1 MTPSQTLDETMNDS
15 ATIPPPAGSDGAIDP
30 GVVPLALDTLPLTGE
45 HLIEA
50 SAGTG
55 KTFTLAALYVRLVL
69 GPQPGRETLDFPR
82 ALTPP
87 EILVVTFTEAATAEL
102 RGRIRAR
109 LKQARAWLLA
119 SAEARDDAVL
129 ETLLAPL
136 ATAGESACRDGA
148 RRLDQAARLMDEA
161 AIFTIHGFCQRMLT
175 RHAFDAGARFS
186 AELLQDGRTLL
197 AQTVADYWRR
207 EFYPLD
213 ERWQR
218 QIRAAWSGPEALE
231 VALRPLLKDGR
242 PEPLLLAGERVD
254 APTDLAALFA
264 GLERE
269 LEARQALESA
279 LVEHWDRQAIEA
291 EMAAAFDADAL
302 KKNSYKREEL
312 DSRLASVETWLE
324 QGVFDAADEV
334 TDSSGRFWLSQ
345 TKLEGATKK
354 GCATPTHPFF
364 AALDRLSETATPFDA
379 IRDRVLVHARD
390 RIAQAFAAE
399 KRRRGLWEFADLLN
413 DLDAALAP
421 PTTNETGAAND
432 TGAARRLAGR
442 IRAELPVALID
453 EFQDTDPVQY
463 RIFSRIYRESPT
475 LAVEPQPP
483 TEASRPP
490 TAMLM
495 IGDPKQAIYAFRGAD
510 IDTYLRARRATPS
523 RFTLMRN
530 FRSSEAMVAATN
542 ALFGGHP
549 QPFGSDEIPFVEV
562 QARAKATRLV
572 AADGSHVAAL
582 GTWWP
587 DSERRG
593 QGEYQ
598 AEMASATRGE
608 VQRLLEGAWHF
619 ERDVDGDAA
628 SDGIA
633 DGTRERTPVRPADI
647 AILVRNGAEALK
659 VRRALAEGGIRS
671 VYLSERSSVFDTPQA
686 FELLQLFEAVAAPR
700 QDARLKAALACNLLN
715 DSPCD
720 LAPLLADEI
729 RWEREVERFG
739 DYQRQWQRRG
749 LLPMLRTVMR
759 DFRVAER
766 LARRPDG
773 ERALTDL
780 LHLGELAQN
789 AQQHLDGEQALL
801 RWWHRA
807 LEAGVETL
815 DSQALSQR
823 LESDEDLVRV
833 ITVHKSKGLEYPIV
847 LLPFACSYRP
857 AEPDRQ
863 SGLLALRAPHGE
875 GSVMVADPTEAQ
887 KQQAELARLDEDV
900 RLLYVALTRA
910 AFACRLGVAHVA
922 RGRSRAGSMHETAL
936 GRLLGSDATDDGE
949 ALRARLGAAEHAGW
963 LAVVEPPAVPD
974 HRLRLETARA
984 EIQPARR
991 FRGEIDDDWWIASYT
1006 SLISD
1011 ARRTVGDG
1019 LAAGED
1025 LPATLDVEV
1034 SRERDPVPRPRIRSL
1049 IDFPR
1054 GPRPGTFLHGLL
1066 ERLELGRLGEAA
1078 YAETLA
1084 REIPRRLAL
1093 AGFDADWAPIVTESL
1108 TQRLR
1113 RPLLVDGGAAVT
1125 LDALN
1130 AWKAELE
1137 FWLPATAAWSEP
1149 LDRLVTRLEPLPG
1162 QRPRLAP
1169 RKLNGMLKGYIDLV
1183 FEVHGRWYVLDWKSN
1198 HLGDTPADYVGER
1211 LAAAMVDHRYD
1222 LQYVLYVLALHRLLK
1237 SRLEDY
1243 DYDRHVGGAC
1253 YVFLR
1258 GFCAAEPEEALQA
1271 PETAPESS
1279 LQAPEAAP
1287 SASLQAS
1294 ETVPES
1300 SLQAPETAPKSPPQ
1314 APEAAPGV
1322 FYRRP
1327 SRALIEALDA
1337 WLDGDEAPARALLA
1351 QTTPKAMTQEK
1362 TT

>member
-1 MTPSQTLDETMNDS
+1 MTADSRGALEPTPGMTPDTPTHASD
-15 ATIPPPAGSDGAIDP
+15 PAGDGGI
-30 GVVPLALDTLPLTGE
+30 VPLALDTLPLTGE

-69 GPQPGRETLDFPR
+69 GPMPGRETLDFPR
-82 ALTPP
+82 PLTPP

-102 RGRIRAR
+102 RGRIRGR
-109 LKQARAWLLA
+109 LKQARTWLLA
-119 SAEARDDAVL
+119 AADKRDDGVL
-129 ETLLAPL
+129 DILLAPL
-136 ATAGESACRDGA
+136 ANAGEAACRDGA

-186 AELLQDGRTLL
+186 AELLQEGRTLL

-213 ERWQR
+213 ARWQR
-218 QIRAAWSGPEALE
+218 QIRAEWSGPEALAD
-231 VALRPLLKDGR
+231 ALRPLLSDGA
-242 PEPLLLAGERVD
+242 PQPLWVAG
-254 APTDLAALFA
+254 APIQAPASLDTLFA

-269 LEARQALESA
+269 LQARQTLEAA
-279 LVEHWDRQAIEA
+279 LVAHWDRETIRQVLE
-291 EMAAAFDADAL
+291 AAFDADAL

-312 DSRLASVETWLE
+312 ETRLAGVETWLE

-345 TKLEGATKK
+345 AKLEGATKK
-354 GCATPTHPFF
+354 SATAPTHPFF
-364 AALDRLSETATPFDA
+364 AALDRLAETDTPFAA
-379 IRDRVLVHARD
+379 IRDQVLVHARD

-421 PTTNETGAAND
+421 PAGDDSGAAQ
-432 TGAARRLAGR
+432 RLAAR

-463 RIFSRIYRESPT
+463 RIFSRIYRQAPT
-475 LAVEPQPP
+475 A
-483 TEASRPP
+483 APP

-510 IDTYLRARRATPS
+510 IHTYLGARRATPS

-530 FRSSEAMVAATN
+530 FRASEAMVSATN

-549 QPFGSDEIPFVEV
+549 QPFGSDEIPFIAVEA
-562 QARAKATRLV
+562 QAKATRLV
-572 AADGSHVAAL
+572 AADGSDVPAL

-598 AEMASATRGE
+598 AEMAAATRGE
-608 VQRLLEGAWHF
+608 VQRLLEGAWQF
-619 ERDVDGDAA
+619 ERAA
-628 SDGIA
+628 G
-633 DGTRERTPVRPADI
+633 RTPVRPADI
-647 AILVRNGAEALK
+647 AILVRNGPEALK
-659 VRRALAEGGIRS
+659 VRRALADGGIRS

-686 FELLQLFEAVAAPR
+686 FELLQLFEAVAQPR
-700 QDARLKAALACNLLN
+700 HDARLKAALASNLLN
-715 DSPCD
+715 DSPQA

-739 DYQRQWQRRG
+739 DYQRQWRRRG

-759 DFRVAER
+759 DFGVAER

-801 RWWHRA
+801 RWWHGA
-807 LEAGVETL
+807 LESGVESL

-863 SGLLALRAPHGE
+863 SGLLALLALRAPEGE
-875 GSVMVADPTEAQ
+875 GEVMVADPSDAQ

-910 AFACRLGVAHVA
+910 AFACRLGVAYVA
-922 RGRSRAGSMHETAL
+922 RGRSRSGSMHETAL
-936 GRLLGSDATDDGE
+936 GRLLGSDSADDGD
-949 ALRARLGAAEHAGW
+949 ALLARLRRAESNGW
-963 LAVVEPPAVPD
+963 LAVVEPPELPD
-974 HRLRLETARA
+974 HRVRLEAACA
-984 EIQPARR
+984 EVQPARR
-991 FRGEIDDDWWIASYT
+991 FHGTIDDDWWIASYT

-1011 ARRTVGDG
+1011 ARRGRLGENGD
-1019 LAAGED
+1019 D

-1034 SRERDPVPRPRIRSL
+1034 SRERDPVPRPRIRTL

-1066 ERLELGRLGEAA
+1066 EQLELDRLDEAD
-1078 YAETLA
+1078 YATSYG
-1084 REIPRRLAL
+1084 REITRRLVL
-1093 AGFDADWAPIVTESL
+1093 AGFDADWTPILTESL

-1113 RPLLVDGGAAVT
+1113 RPLLMGGANPDGAGSGDVR

-1149 LDRLVTRLEPLPG
+1149 LDRLVTRCEPLPG

-1183 FEVHGRWYVLDWKSN
+1183 FEAQGRWYVLDWKSN
-1198 HLGDTPADYVGER
+1198 HLGDSPADYVGAS

-1237 SRLEDY
+1237 CRLADY

-1258 GFCAAEPEEALQA
+1258 GFCAADDEGFLSAPDAAPAGSSSAPDAA
-1271 PETAPESS
+1271 PEGSLSAPDAAPESS
-1279 LQAPEAAP
+1279 LSAPDAA
-1287 SASLQAS
+1287 
-1294 ETVPES
+1294 PES
-1300 SLQAPETAPKSPPQ
+1300 SSSAPDAAPAGSSSAPDAATKGSFQAPN
-1314 APEAAPGV
+1314 AAPGV

-1327 SRALIEALDA
+1327 ARALIEALDA
-1337 WLDGDEAPARALLA
+1337 WLDGNEAPARALLA
-1351 QTTPKAMTQEK
+1351 QTAKEGESA
-1362 TT
+1362 